1 MVHFHDS
8 LRLVQCPALPF
19 VVIGTLVAPMI
30 VLSPLAAQANEFA
43 TCAASLIEAGVEA
56 EAASAACAQALKP
69 EQVSRCVVDIT
80 NATEL
85 APDQVLAA
93 CSRDRRPDELATC
106 VATIHDRLEV
116 SSSTDVLDNC
126 RRSVLPVRYSDCVV
140 GLATTAEVAT
150 TESMAFCIAA
160 GYRPVDV
167 APTFIFAK

>member
-1 MVHFHDS
+1 MLHFHRS
-8 LRLVQCPALPF
+8 LRPIQCSAIPF
-19 VVIGTLVAPMI
+19 AVIGTIVAPML
-30 VLSPLAAQANEFA
+30 VFSPLAAQANEFA
-43 TCAASLIEAGVEA
+43 TCAGALIDAGIEA

-80 NATEL
+80 DETEL
-85 APDQVLAA
+85 APEQVLAA
-93 CSRDRRPDELATC
+93 CSRDRRPNELATC
-106 VATIHDRLEV
+106 VATIHGSLEV
-116 SSSTDVLDNC
+116 SSSADVLDNC

-150 TESMAFCIAA
+150 TESMALCIAA